1 MEHYGEFIEVEKEW
15 VENCF
20 SNEFIETV
28 KKTEIHGNGAVTVPN
43 HVEFRIQNSPIKRIR
58 YIKPH
63 EKVVVDIDKY
73 RKERH
78 YRKRMKEKKK
88 MEKIMQSKKDGI
100 KNLRPRQNKKVMKLI
115 ESSDESEEEEDLP
128 TKTVVIEEAW
138 KAKLSNHKEVHVTEE
153 ELRTNFGDTYVDM
166 VKTMKQTYVDIPV
179 GDYKKSTLH
188 LYPSLR
194 LSTAPIIQ
202 YTQSEGMD
210 LCVSKSL
217 ASVLHSIGLIK
228 EAKEVDQYAEHFQIG
243 GKAETLKLVHNRAMR
258 CLPKWLQPTKITRH
272 NFDWK
277 VDMNKSVIMVGVLIS
292 SDGNCSHAIT
302 LHDRF
307 IYDANERVA
316 IPLSQEGLDYCTSDG
331 ERRSK
336 FLHFLRGY
344 KYQYRGDENL
354 LHERMTAKHHTI
366 HEEDN
371 IQ

>member
-1 MEHYGEFIEVEKEW
+1 
-15 VENCF
+15 
-20 SNEFIETV
+20 
-28 KKTEIHGNGAVTVPN
+28 
-43 HVEFRIQNSPIKRIR
+43 
-58 YIKPH
+58 
-63 EKVVVDIDKY
+63 
-73 RKERH
+73 
-78 YRKRMKEKKK
+78 
-88 MEKIMQSKKDGI
+88 
-100 KNLRPRQNKKVMKLI
+100 
-115 ESSDESEEEEDLP
+115 
-128 TKTVVIEEAW
+128 
-138 KAKLSNHKEVHVTEE
+138 
-153 ELRTNFGDTYVDM
+153 
-166 VKTMKQTYVDIPV
+166 MKQTYVDIPV

-258 CLPKWLQPTKITRH
+258 CLPKWLQPTKITRK

-277 VDMNKSVIMVGVLIS
+277 VDMNKSVITVGVLIL